1 MATRHLALGQNA
13 FPPVVVINSAHENK
27 MAYMWL
33 PVLINV
39 SAKLIKMQRLYNSQF
54 S

>member
-13 FPPVVVINSAHENK
+13 FPPVVNSAHENK